1 MKLFIAALGTE
12 TNTFSPLP
20 TGQQNFD
27 ETLYLRQDG
36 SRRSAHYFAQPM
48 RIWRDMAERHG
59 DEVVE
64 SLTTFAQPGG
74 LTRQAVW
81 EGLRDDVLADLRNA
95 GEVDWVLLKLHGA
108 MAADDCDDCEKE
120 LVLAVRDIVGPRV
133 IIGVELDLH
142 CHIDPAMVAA
152 VNVIILYKEYPHTD
166 VNERAVELFTHCRA
180 ALEGKIRPVM
190 ALRDCRML
198 GVWRTPDAPVRAV
211 VEWMS
216 ECERRDNVLSL
227 SFCHGF
233 PWADVPNVGAQA
245 LAVTHDDARLAETMA
260 DALATR
266 ILALRDSYQPDLL
279 SIDEVCGLLPGL
291 DGVSVVADIAD
302 NPGGGAAGD
311 STFLLQGMLRAKLAG
326 VLFGN
331 LWDPVAVR
339 ICQEAGEGALLPLRI
354 GGKVGPQSGAPV
366 DLTVRVLRIVENA
379 GVTFGAGRQ
388 PMGDAVLLD
397 ADGLHIVIN
406 AVRTQTF
413 HPDAYTQFGIRLDDY
428 RVVVVKSAQHFYAGF
443 APVADRVLYVSAPG
457 TVSPD
462 FQHIVLPKAGRPLWP
477 QVADPFAPGG
487 AQ

>member
-1 MKLFIAALGTE
+1 MKWFIAALGTE

-20 TGQQNFD
+20 TGWQNFD

-48 RIWRDMAERHG
+48 RIWREMAENHG
-59 DEVVE
+59 DEIAE
-64 SLTTFAQPGG
+64 SLTAFAQPGG
-74 LTRQAVW
+74 LTRQRVW
-81 EGLRDDVLADLRNA
+81 ERLRDDVLADLRNA
-95 GEVDWVLLKLHGA
+95 GAVDGVLLKLHGA
-108 MAADDCDDCEKE
+108 MAADGCDDCEKE
-120 LVLAVRDIVGPRV
+120 LVLAVRGIVGPRV
-133 IIGVELDLH
+133 ILGVELDLH
-142 CHIDPAMVAA
+142 CHLDPLMVAA
-152 VNVIILYKEYPHTD
+152 ANLIILYKEYPHTD
-166 VNERAVELFTHCRA
+166 VNDRAIELFTHCRA
-180 ALEGKIRPVM
+180 AVEGKIKPVM

-216 ECERRDNVLSL
+216 ASERQNKVLSL

-245 LAVTHDDARLAETMA
+245 LAVTDEDAGLAETLA
-260 DALATR
+260 DALAQR
-266 ILALRDSYQPDLL
+266 ILALRDAYQPDLL

-311 STFLLQGMLRAKLAG
+311 ATFLLQGMLRAKPAK

-354 GGKVGPQSGAPV
+354 GGKVGPQSGSPV
-366 DLTVRVLRIVENA
+366 DLNVRVLRIVENA
-379 GVTFGAGRQ
+379 VVTFGAGRQ

-406 AVRTQTF
+406 TVRTQTF
-413 HPDAYTQFGIRLDDY
+413 HPDAYTQFGIRLGDY
-428 RVVVVKSAQHFYAGF
+428 RVVVVKSAQHFHAGF

-462 FQHIVLPKAGRPLWP
+462 FQHIPLPKAGRPLWP
-477 QVADPFAPGG
+477 QAADPFTQDSAR
-487 AQ
+487 

>member
-48 RIWRDMAERHG
+48 RIWREMAQRRQ
-59 DEVVE
+59 DDVVE

-74 LTRQAVW
+74 LTRQEVW
-81 EGLRDDVLADLRNA
+81 ERLRDDVLADLKNA
-95 GEVDWVLLKLHGA
+95 GPVDWVLLKLHGA
-108 MAADDCDDCEKE
+108 MAADHCDDCEKE
-120 LVLAVRDIVGPRV
+120 LLLAVRDIVGPRV

-142 CHIDPAMVAA
+142 CHLDPTMVAA
-152 VNVIILYKEYPHTD
+152 ATMIILYKEYPHTD
-166 VNERAVELFTHCRA
+166 VNDRAVELFNHCRA
-180 ALEGKIRPVM
+180 AAEGKIRPVM

-211 VEWMS
+211 VDWMS
-216 ECERRDNVLSL
+216 AGEQRDNVLSL

-245 LAVTHDDARLAETMA
+245 LAVTNGDAGLAGEMA
-260 DALATR
+260 GELANR
-266 ILALRDSYQPDLL
+266 ILALRENYHPRLL
-279 SIDEVCGLLPGL
+279 SVDEACGQLPAL
-291 DGVSVVADIAD
+291 DGISVVADIAD

-311 STFLLQGMLRAKLAG
+311 STFLLQAMLAAKTAG

-339 ICQEAGEGALLPLRI
+339 ICQEAGEGAVLPLRI
-354 GGKVGPQSGAPV
+354 GGKVGPQSGNPV
-366 DLTVRVLRIVENA
+366 DLTVRVLRVVEDA

-397 ADGLHIVIN
+397 AGGPHIVIN
-406 AVRTQTF
+406 TVRTQTF
-413 HPDAYTQFGIRLDDY
+413 HPDAYTQFGIRLEDY

-443 APVADRVLYVSAPG
+443 APVADRVIYVSAPG
-457 TVSPD
+457 TASPD
-462 FQHIVLPKAGRPLWP
+462 FRHVALRKAGRPLWP
-477 QVADPFAPGG
+477 QVADPFAGG
-487 AQ
+487 DAI